1 MSYDS
6 TTIANVLGKLNKSYF
21 LPDIQRPFVWDTDQ
35 ITRLFDSLMQ
45 NYPISS
51 FLFWDVNEKNTE
63 EREIYKFIIDFR
75 CGENQDEKID
85 LLKNDN
91 ITLVMDGQQRLTS
104 LMIGLIGSYS
114 DRPKNQR
121 KNPNGPIK
129 KALYLDLLKDPSAE
143 MEDDDNPKQTRYGF
157 DFFET
162 PPSRYSSTKFWF
174 KVSDILDCNKD
185 TYRKRRHALVE
196 QAGLLSKEQLDV
208 FETNFEKLYDV
219 ICQDKSIS
227 YYTETSPSYDKVV
240 EIFIRANDGGTKLSK
255 SDILMSMLTKNWTT
269 NARDEINNLVLY
281 LNSELESKNDVN
293 RDFIL
298 RTSLV
303 FCLKTDFSLKT
314 QNFTQKNIKLIEANW
329 LNIKNALELS
339 FRTVNFFGIDKR
351 NLTSVNAIMVIA
363 YYFYGLPNLDHAKK
377 MAIDPENQ
385 KLIRQWLGSAL
396 LNGIFTGQAAN
407 TIGMAKRV
415 IDDEIGSSNYFPAKS
430 LVTKMTL
437 RGRLVLEYD
446 NVAIG
451 KFMDISYSKKLGFVA
466 LSTLYDNNNWANDH
480 YQKVSLFPKKL
491 FDNEKLLS
499 LGVSENEIDL
509 HISRMPN
516 LLLLSRDEIIEKE
529 EMDFSIWIQSRN
541 DNFFDQHLL
550 PKDMALYRPEK
561 FLGFIKHREERIENR
576 LKSLF

>member
-1 MSYDS
+1 M
-6 TTIANVLGKLNKSYF
+6 TIANVLGKLNKSHF

-35 ITRLFDSLMQ
+35 IKHLFDSLMQ

-63 EREIYKFIIDFR
+63 GREIYKFLKDFR
-75 CGENQDEKID
+75 FGETYDEKIN
-85 LLKNDN
+85 LLKNDD

-104 LMIGLIGSYS
+104 LMIGLMGSYS

-121 KNPNGPIK
+121 KSLNSPIQK
-129 KALYLDLLKDPSAE
+129 ILYLDLLKDSSVE
-143 MEDDDNPKQTRYGF
+143 MEDEDNPKRTRYGF

-162 PPSRYSSTKFWF
+162 QPSRYSSTKFWF

-185 TYRKRRHALVE
+185 TYRKHRHALVE
-196 QAGLLSKEQLDV
+196 QAGLLSREQIEV
-208 FETNFEKLYDV
+208 FETNFERLYDV
-219 ICQDKSIS
+219 ICQVRSIS

-255 SDILMSMLTKNWTT
+255 SDILMSMLTKNWSA

-281 LNSELESKNDVN
+281 LNSELENKNDVN

-314 QNFTQKNIKLIEANW
+314 QNFTKKNIALIEANW
-329 LNIKNALELS
+329 RNIKNALELS
-339 FRTVNFFGIDKR
+339 FRTVNLFGIDKR
-351 NLTSVNAIMVIA
+351 NLTSVNAVMVIA
-363 YYFYGLPNLDHAKK
+363 YYFYGLLNLGHAEK
-377 MAIDPENQ
+377 MAVDPKNQ

-407 TIGMAKRV
+407 TIGIAKKV
-415 IDDEIGSSNYFPAKS
+415 IDDEISSSNYFPAKS

-437 RGRLVLEYD
+437 RGRLALEYD
-446 NVAIG
+446 NVAIE
-451 KFMDISYSKKLGFVA
+451 KFMEISYSKKLGFVA
-466 LSTLYDNNNWANDH
+466 LSTLYENNNWANDL
-480 YQKVSLFPKKL
+480 YQKVSLFPKKI
-491 FDNEKLLS
+491 FSPEKLSS
-499 LGVSENEIDL
+499 LGVSEKEIES

-550 PKDMALYRPEK
+550 PKDLALYRPEK
-561 FLGFIKHREERIENR
+561 FIVFIKHREEQIANH